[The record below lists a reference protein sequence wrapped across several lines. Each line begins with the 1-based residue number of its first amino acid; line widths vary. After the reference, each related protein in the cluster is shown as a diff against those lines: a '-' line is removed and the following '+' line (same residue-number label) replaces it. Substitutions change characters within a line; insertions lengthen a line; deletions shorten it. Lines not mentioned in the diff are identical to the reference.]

1 MMLKRLISNGLVLA
15 SCLLA
20 GGALLAQPVN
30 DLCGSATPLT
40 ADGTPFMS
48 TTTDATANGPTACAS
63 LGVGVWFS
71 FMGTGDVM
79 IIDVE
84 DGQDLGGSND
94 VDTEVAVS
102 DPDASCTDLDDF
114 TCSDDPELITIES
127 VAGAEYLVYVGYWN
141 TGTTSPGDFSITL
154 TNLPPPDNDLCG
166 DATELAVGV
175 NETGNISAASSADA
189 EPACSGLG
197 GGTIDAGPG
206 VWYTFEGNGFD
217 MTVSLDNPGTD
228 FDTELQ
234 IFSGSCGALTCVG
247 GDDDGGVGVT
257 SLIVVPTVDG
267 ETYFVYVDGHAGNTG
282 DYELSLTTI
291 PETVVDIATGNPDFS
306 TLVAALGAADLVGAL
321 QGPGPFT
328 VFAPLNSAFDALG
341 EDLINELLEDPETLG
356 CILGYHVVPG
366 RFLSTDLTTGP
377 VTALNGEVLN
387 IVVSGGSVTVNG
399 VPVLIPD
406 NEAQNGVVH
415 VIPEVL
421 IPECFI
427 PAPVYEVN
435 LSAITNVNKT
445 LNEDC
450 QALLT
455 PRQVLNGDWDVDGD
469 GMEPGADLFD
479 IVVQDDNPSN
489 GPIIDGCGTFI
500 YTVEPLLEGRSD
512 EGFEGVLNPLP
523 FNDPASN
530 WSFGTIDLQGVG
542 QQVGVD
548 IDEEEESITIQTL
561 GNSTDANGFLLVAD
575 YIYSESGILSME
587 LDFNDADPLFDI
599 GFSLFDFEGN
609 LMNAPLI
616 VYGNGLLYG
625 LPAGPTS
632 VILSEAGVPGSI
644 LRIGIIDD
652 GVASG
657 SGAITEFEISNL
669 SFQRPDPPVTVTGF
683 ENAWGFVNAED
694 KTSPELAAELS
705 APAPLYC
712 DAVDQIDIS
721 QLPSNISRCWIQSGA
736 DGTTIDASMSPVLRA
751 RLLAGGGIPN
761 FTDGCS
767 DVEIC
772 VNDIVVNT
780 GACNDVVLTR
790 TFTARDGLDCEAAP
804 EGGNDPAVYAY
815 DIIFTR
821 PTLEDVEGVPEDAI
835 FNCDDQLTLLPSN
848 QFGDENPA
856 PEADDFP
863 FFFGANG
870 QPVYL
875 GANFCNIGATFTDGP
890 RIETCPQT
898 YKFVR
903 TFTVIDW
910 CDQDTILSFP
920 QLVKVGDF
928 EAPDIDAPA
937 QDLDFDGEADEGPLF
952 FSTSNPDCSA
962 NFIIPAGDA
971 EDNCD
976 PNPAVIAFILPGGDE
991 DIAALGPF
999 AVGGAALGIPVGDH
1013 VLRYIATDACD
1024 NSDTLDVDITIGD
1037 RTAPVAICEDGLDI
1051 SIGGANSAI
1060 LTPDDI
1066 DRASYDECSDIF
1078 LEIARVS
1085 ENDVLLTPWM
1095 DQLELTCDDIGIVRV
1110 ALRVT
1115 DDGNGDGIFQ
1125 PGIDNSNVC
1134 WLNVLVEDKVGP
1146 ICIAPGVIT
1155 TTCDDEDINNLPQ
1168 DLTAAFAAD
1177 PAGVG
1182 AQLDAVFG
1190 AGNGIDN
1197 CPDPTVTQTVLDL
1210 RNSCGVGTIIRTFT
1224 VTDGAGFTSAP
1235 GCQQTITVL
1244 GVHDYTIVFPADA
1257 GSEACIEPDYNA
1269 VTYEERA
1276 CDLLTVTTEIDTFT
1290 ASADECYKLRITYE
1304 LLNWCEYN
1312 TEEDPYIVPRDADN
1326 DDFLEE
1332 QTWLHV
1338 LPNDESTTLDDVAWL
1353 DADGNR
1359 FNGFISPLDD
1369 DDPNGQVPGSSS
1381 EPYGTDESRGA
1392 FLYRQFIKVYDDVA
1406 PVITTVDPDGPF
1418 NDDDG
1423 DCAAPVE
1430 LGFSVADEC
1439 TGIDA
1444 YDAEVE
1450 LDAFFEDIDDDGVL
1464 TLADFVPTGAPA
1476 LQPIVTPNGD
1486 GTFTVEFGV
1495 DLPLGTHAIRITATD
1510 GCGNADIALIIF
1522 EVADNKA
1529 PTPICI
1535 NGLTATLMP
1544 DGNGGGMAAIWA
1556 SEYIASEA
1564 TDCNGPVE
1572 YAIYRAS
1579 TAAADGFEPMVGDTG
1594 LELTCDDLGMLA
1606 VRVYAIDAGGQ
1617 SDYCETTLFVQAFQ
1631 ENVCTG
1637 GGDGGSILGTIST
1650 PSENAVANVEVSIT
1664 DEGQM
1669 NNMIVTGNDGN
1680 FAFTDLTVGDDY
1692 TVQPELD
1699 ADVDVA
1705 TAVTTF
1711 DILQINRHIL
1721 AIQELATPYQHVAA
1735 DVTMDGD
1742 INVLDVVH
1750 VRMVIMGQT
1759 PTFPNAPSWRFANA
1773 DYDFGTDATSWASAN
1788 FDEVYNVN
1796 NLPGDMLGADF
1807 YGIQMGDVSGSAT
1820 TTAQDED
1827 GSRSTVGLETADLDL
1842 NPGNTYEVSFTAAD
1856 LYGFQGT
1863 LELAAG
1869 LELVGVDYGQVT
1881 ARNLNLDAAAEGLVA
1896 VSFDEVAGTTDEV
1909 LFTLQVRATVEA
1921 PLSNL
1926 LSMTDRVTVA
1936 EAYPVAGGV
1945 ANLGINFGTSFA
1957 AAEFSLGQNIP
1968 NPVADQT
1975 QINYNLVK
1983 ASEVTFELRDVQG
1996 RTILTRQLE
2005 GAAGMNMIN
2014 LNSADFRGATGVLS
2028 YTLTAGD
2035 YTATRKMIVVR

>member
-1 MMLKRLISNGLVLA
+1 MMLKRLISNGLVMA
-15 SCLLA
+15 CCLFA

-30 DLCGSATPLT
+30 DLCGNATTLVAGVNAT
-40 ADGTPFMS
+40 GNTS
-48 TTTDATANGPTACAS
+48 TATATGAVFCGPAGDGAA
-63 LGVGVWFS
+63 GVWFTFTGNGQNAVVS
-71 FMGTGDVM
+71 SSNPGTNFDTQLAIYSGSCGALVCEDGDDDGGAGLTSTASAATTPGVTYYAYLDGFGTGTGDY
-79 IIDVE
+79 
-84 DGQDLGGSND
+84 
-94 VDTEVAVS
+94 EVSLEFIA
-102 DPDASCTDLDDF
+102 
-114 TCSDDPELITIES
+114 
-127 VAGAEYLVYVGYWN
+127 
-141 TGTTSPGDFSITL
+141 
-154 TNLPPPDNDLCG
+154 PPMNDLCANAIELEPG
-166 DATELAVGV
+166 VDAFGTNLLANAVGAV
-175 NETGNISAASSADA
+175 PCGPAGDGAS
-189 EPACSGLG
+189 
-197 GGTIDAGPG
+197 G
-206 VWYTFEGNGFD
+206 VWYTFMGND
-217 MTVSLDNPGTD
+217 STATISTVNPGTD
-228 FDTELQ
+228 FDTQLAVY
-234 IFSGSCGALTCVG
+234 SGSCGALVCEAG
-247 GDDDGGVGVT
+247 NDDATGLQSTVILTTMGVQ
-257 SLIVVPTVDG
+257 
-267 ETYFVYVDGHAGNTG
+267 YFVYVDGFGTATG
-282 DYELSLTTI
+282 DFQLSL
-291 PETVVDIATGNPDFS
+291 
-306 TLVAALGAADLVGAL
+306 DLP
-321 QGPGPFT
+321 QFMEP
-328 VFAPLNSAFDALG
+328 PLEG
-341 EDLINELLEDPETLG
+341 DL
-356 CILGYHVVPG
+356 
-366 RFLSTDLTTGP
+366 
-377 VTALNGEVLN
+377 
-387 IVVSGGSVTVNG
+387 
-399 VPVLIPD
+399 
-406 NEAQNGVVH
+406 
-415 VIPEVL
+415 
-421 IPECFI
+421 
-427 PAPVYEVN
+427 EVN
-435 LSAITNVNKT
+435 LSAITNINKT

-450 QALLT
+450 QAILT
-455 PRQVLNGDWDVDGD
+455 SRQVLNGDFDVDGD
-469 GMEPGADLFD
+469 GVEPGEAQFILT
-479 IVVQDDNPSN
+479 VLDDDPSN
-489 GPIIDGCGTFI
+489 GPIIDGCGEWMWTIDAVTFPE
-500 YTVEPLLEGRSD
+500 VDPFNFQ
-512 EGFEGVLNPLP
+512 GFEGPLAEGNWTTEFVSDDFGVLIPTNNVGPQPNSEVTFTATELKLTTYGADIGAGAP
-523 FNDPASN
+523 AAHRLMVSTTFVEAGRLSFDLSFNNVDITG
-530 WSFGTIDLQGVG
+530 FGTQF
-542 QQVGVD
+542 
-548 IDEEEESITIQTL
+548 DE
-561 GNSTDANGFLLVAD
+561 AYALV
-575 YIYSESGILSME
+575 
-587 LDFNDADPLFDI
+587 
-599 GFSLFDFEGN
+599 DFEGN
-609 LMNAPLI
+609 VIEVFLDGTGEPQDQPLEVSVSNYDVLPGYSLYFQIGEDGFAPI
-616 VYGNGLLYG
+616 GDNP
-625 LPAGPTS
+625 PAGPVNVNMLS
-632 VILSEAGVPGSI
+632 VTNISFSNPVFP
-644 LRIGIIDD
+644 D
-652 GVASG
+652 
-657 SGAITEFEISNL
+657 AIE
-669 SFQRPDPPVTVTGF
+669 GF
-683 ENAWGFVNAED
+683 TTAWGFVNAED
-694 KTSPELAAELS
+694 KTSPELDGELS

-712 DAVDQIDIS
+712 DAIDGIDIS
-721 QLPSNISRCWIQSGA
+721 QLPSSISRCWIQSGA
-736 DGTTIDASMSPVLRA
+736 DGTTIDNSMSPVLRA

-772 VNDIVVNT
+772 VNDVVVAT
-780 GACNDVVLTR
+780 GACDDVVLTR
-790 TFTARDGLDCEAAP
+790 TFTARDGLDCVAPP
-804 EGGNDPAVYAY
+804 EGANPPAVYSY
-815 DIIFTR
+815 EIIFTR
-821 PTLEDVEGVPEDAI
+821 PSLEQVEGVPEDAI
-835 FNCDDQLTLLPSN
+835 FNCDDQLTLLPPN

-856 PEADDFP
+856 PNANDFP
-863 FFFGANG
+863 FFFGGNG
-870 QPVYL
+870 QPIYL

-890 RIETCPQT
+890 RIVTCPQT

-910 CDQDTILSFP
+910 CNTDEILSFP

-928 EAPDIDAPA
+928 EAPDIDAPS
-937 QDLDFDGEADEGPLF
+937 QDLNFDGEPDEGPLF

-976 PNPAVIAFILPGGDE
+976 PNPGVVAFILPGGDE
-991 DIAALGPF
+991 DVAALGPF
-999 AVGGAALGIPVGDH
+999 SVGAAALGIPVGDH

-1066 DRASYDECSDIF
+1066 DRASYDECTDIF

-1085 ENDVLLTPWM
+1085 ENDILLTPWLQ
-1095 DQLELTCDDIGIVRV
+1095 QLELTCDDIGIVRV

-1155 TTCDDEDINNLPQ
+1155 TTCDDDDINTLPQ

-1177 PAGVG
+1177 PTGVG
-1182 AQLDAVFG
+1182 AQLDAIFG
-1190 AGNGIDN
+1190 EGNGIDN
-1197 CPDPTVTQTVLDL
+1197 CPDPTVSQSVLDL
-1210 RNSCGVGTIIRTFT
+1210 RNSCGVGSIIRTFT

-1244 GVHDYTIVFPADA
+1244 GVHDYTIQFPADA
-1257 GSEACIEPDYNA
+1257 GSEDCIEPDYNG
-1269 VTYEERA
+1269 VTYDERA
-1276 CDLLTVTTEIDTFT
+1276 CDLLTVTTHIDTFE
-1290 ASADECYKLRITYE
+1290 ASADECYKLRVTYE
-1304 LLNWCEYN
+1304 VLNWCEYN
-1312 TEEDPYIVPRDADN
+1312 TEEDPYIVPRDADD

-1332 QTWLHV
+1332 ATWVHV
-1338 LPNDESTTLDDVAWL
+1338 LPRDESTTLDDIAWL
-1353 DADGNR
+1353 DSDGNR
-1359 FNGFISPLDD
+1359 FNGFLQPLDD
-1369 DDPNGQVPGSSS
+1369 DDPDGAVPGSSS

-1439 TGIDA
+1439 TGVDA

-1450 LDAFFEDIDDDGVL
+1450 LDPFFEDVDGDGVL
-1464 TLADFVPTGAPA
+1464 TLADFVPTGAAA
-1476 LQPIVTPNGD
+1476 LQPIVTDNGD

-1606 VRVYAIDAGGQ
+1606 IRVYAIDAGGQ

-1631 ENVCTG
+1631 ENVCS
-1637 GGDGGSILGTIST
+1637 GGDGGSILGTITT
-1650 PSENAVANVEVSIT
+1650 PAESAVANVEVSIT

-1669 NNMIVTGNDGN
+1669 NNMIVTGNDGT
-1680 FAFTDLTVGDDY
+1680 FAFTDLTVGNDY

-1705 TAVTTF
+1705 SAVTTF
-1711 DILQINRHIL
+1711 DILLINRHIL
-1721 AIQELATPYQHVAA
+1721 AIQELATPYEHVAA

-1759 PTFPNAPSWRFANA
+1759 PTFPVAPSWRFANA
-1773 DYDFGTDATSWASAN
+1773 DYDFGTNAATWAGAN

-1796 NLPGDMLGADF
+1796 NLPGDILGADF
-1807 YGIQMGDVSGSAT
+1807 YGIQMGDVSGSA
-1820 TTAQDED
+1820 AANNLGDD
-1827 GSRSTVGLETADLDL
+1827 DDARSTVGLETSDLEL
-1842 NPGNTYEVSFTAAD
+1842 AAGNIYEVVFTAKD

-1869 LELVGVDYGQVT
+1869 LELVGVDYGQVA
-1881 ARNLNLDAAAEGLVA
+1881 ARNLNLDAAAEGVIA
-1896 VSFDEVAGTTDEV
+1896 ISYDEVEGITEDA
-1909 LFTLQVRATVEA
+1909 LFTLEVRATEDA
-1921 PLSNL
+1921 LLSDL
-1926 LSMTDRVTVA
+1926 LSMTNRVTVA
-1936 EAYPVAGGV
+1936 EAYPIMGGV
-1945 ANLGINFGTSFA
+1945 ANLGINFGTGFA
-1957 AAEFSLGQNIP
+1957 AAEFSLGQNVP

-1975 QINYNLVK
+1975 QINYNLVE

-1996 RTILTRQLE
+1996 RMILTRQLE
-2005 GAAGMNMIN
+2005 GAAGMNVIN
-2014 LNSADFRGATGVLS
+2014 LNSADLRGATGVLS

-2035 YTATRKMIVVR
+2035 HTATRKMIVVR